1 MEIITNSPG
10 QTTELARLAGKL
22 AKPGTVLVLAG
33 PLGAGKTSFVQ
44 GLAKGLGIPD
54 VVNSPTYTIV
64 KEYRG
69 RLPLYHFDLYRLE
82 DPDELWDLGLE
93 EYFASGGVC
102 ALEWGERAA
111 EMLPREHLHIRL
123 ELMGE
128 FQRALFLRASGERH
142 NELVKEL
149 MEHAGTGH

>member
-1 MEIITNSPG
+1 MKIITNSPG
-10 QTTELARLAGKL
+10 QTMELAHFAGKL

-33 PLGAGKTSFVQ
+33 PLGAGKTRFVQ
-44 GLAKGLGIPD
+44 GLAKGMGIAD

-102 ALEWGERAA
+102 ALEWGERAT

-123 ELMGE
+123 ELQGE
-128 FQRALFLRASGERH
+128 FQRALSFRACGGRH